1 MRSSRSTARIIIPI
15 AIATADVKMANVIE
29 GLTMR
34 PTIRPAPASRLIV
47 NPIASSTCRVPL
59 VKSSIFALSNMI
71 ESTSF
76 NSGSEL
82 VFR

>member
-1 MRSSRSTARIIIPI
+1 MRFSRSTVRIISPI

-34 PTIRPAPASRLIV
+34 PTIRPVPASRLIV
-47 NPIASSTCRVPL
+47 NPIASSSSRAFL

-71 ESTSF
+71 ESASF
-76 NSGSEL
+76 NSRSEL